1 VRVGADVAELAAAL
15 HEAERTRSLIPPLTE
30 GHPELTIEDA
40 YAIQDALVRLRE
52 ERGERVIGAK
62 LGLTSRA
69 KQRDMGIDRPISG
82 WLTDAMALE
91 PGSALDPATL
101 VQPRAEPEIAF
112 LLGEDLAGPDVTA
125 AHVLAATR
133 MLVPAIEV
141 LDSRFP
147 DYRFGL
153 TDVIADDASAG
164 RFALGACGAPPDGIE
179 LGLVGCVFERN
190 GEVIA
195 TASGAAALGH
205 PAAAVAW
212 LVRSLA
218 TRGRGLRA
226 GQVVLSGGLTSA
238 VPIGPGDVVTV
249 RLDRLGTVTLRM
261 EGSTG

>member
-1 VRVGADVAELAAAL
+1 MKVETPAAELAARL
-15 HEAERTRSLIPPLTE
+15 HEAARSRRLIPPLTE
-30 GHPELTIEDA
+30 ERPDLTLDDA

-52 ERGERVIGAK
+52 QQGERVVGAK

-69 KQRDMGIDRPISG
+69 KQRDMGIDRPILG

-91 PGSALDPATL
+91 PGSALDTASL

-112 LLGEDLAGPDVTA
+112 VLGRDLSGPAVTA
-125 AHVLAATR
+125 VQVLAATR

-141 LDSRFP
+141 LDSRYP

-153 TDVIADDASAG
+153 ADVIADDASAG
-164 RFALGACGAPPDGIE
+164 RFLLGTTGVAPEGID

-218 TRGRGLRA
+218 DRGRGLHA

-238 VPIGPGDVVTV
+238 VPVGPGDVVTA
-249 RLDRLGTVTLRM
+249 RFDRIGSVTMRV
-261 EGSTG
+261 EG

>member
-1 VRVGADVAELAAAL
+1 MRVGADVAELAAAL
-15 HEAERTRSLIPPLTE
+15 HGAARTGSLIPPLTE
-30 GHPELTIEDA
+30 DHPELTIEDA
-40 YAIQDALVRLRE
+40 YAVQDALVRLRE
-52 ERGERVIGAK
+52 EQGERVIGAK

-69 KQRDMGIDRPISG
+69 KQRDMGIDRPIFG

-91 PGSALDPATL
+91 PGSALDVSTL

-112 LLGEDLAGPDVTA
+112 LLGEDLAGADTTA

-147 DYRFGL
+147 DYRFAIA
-153 TDVIADDASAG
+153 DVIADDASAG
-164 RFALGACGAPPDGIE
+164 RFALGACGAPPEGID

-190 GEVIA
+190 GELLA

-218 TRGRGLRA
+218 ARGRGLRA

-238 VPIGPGDVVTV
+238 VPVGPGDAVVA
-249 RLDRLGTVTLRM
+249 RFDRLGTVELACR
-261 EGSTG
+261 